1 MSSAMAASHYLWQ
14 LIKGAFLR
22 RNSASVY
29 GIADCRMIGLIGL
42 DHHQG
47 NAELRGRVSFSG
59 ERLLDALRSLVEA
72 HEIDEVAIISTCN
85 RTEVYAATEDW
96 PSAATAIRGFLR
108 DTCLRSGNTPS
119 LGSLSKAGQPL
130 ADAAGS
136 ATSLAPAGTMLDV
149 PARPTA
155 VTPQKIEQ
163 LDRSLYE
170 YEGVQAAR
178 HLFRVTAGLQSM
190 VVGEAQILGQVK
202 DALTAAESVHVV
214 GEELRSTFTT
224 AIKVGKRAR
233 AETEIGRADV
243 SVAALAVR
251 VAYESLGGLSGRSAL
266 LIGAGRTSQMCARLL
281 RSEGIGRLF
290 LANRTAQSAA
300 DLAAEVDGD
309 AIALADIETTIPSV
323 QLIISATAAPHMVL
337 STSTVARGMTGR
349 RTPLVIVDLAVP
361 PDVDEAVGLLPNVSL
376 YTLDSLRSLDGG
388 TAIDAAPQRD
398 DELAHISEII
408 DDGVYEVQRS
418 RVLRLAV
425 PGIAALRRHVDE
437 SEQAELTR
445 TLGRLQH
452 LSEAD
457 HALIERFGER
467 LVDKMFHHLVSRI
480 RSLAEYDEVPPDV
493 TMKVLGRL
501 FADPKGDG
509 EAQH

>member
-1 MSSAMAASHYLWQ
+1 
-14 LIKGAFLR
+14 
-22 RNSASVY
+22 
-29 GIADCRMIGLIGL
+29 MIGLIGL

-59 ERLLDALRSLVEA
+59 ERLLDAHRTLGEA
-72 HEIDEVAIISTCN
+72 HDIDEVVIISTCN
-85 RTEVYAATEDW
+85 RTEIYAATEDW
-96 PSAATAIRGFLR
+96 ATAAATIRGFLR
-108 DTCLRSGNTPS
+108 DTFLRTGRVPS
-119 LGSLSKAGQPL
+119 LVSLPSAEQSL
-130 ADAAGS
+130 ADEMGDSVRVAS
-136 ATSLAPAGTMLDV
+136 ADTVLDGRTQPV
-149 PARPTA
+149 DAMR
-155 VTPQKIEQ
+155 QHIDQ
-163 LDRSLYE
+163 LDHTLYE
-170 YEGVQAAR
+170 YEGAQAAR
-178 HLFRVTAGLQSM
+178 HLFRVAAGLQSM

-202 DALTAAESVHVV
+202 DSLTAAESVRVV
-214 GEELRSTFTT
+214 GEELRSLFTT

-251 VAYESLGGLSGRSAL
+251 VAHESLGGLGGRSAL

-281 RSEGIGRLF
+281 RSEGVGHVF
-290 LANRTAQSAA
+290 LANRTAQAAA
-300 DLAAEVDGD
+300 DLAAEVDGE
-309 AIALADIETTIPSV
+309 AIALADVETVIPSV
-323 QLIISATAAPHMVL
+323 QLIISATAAPYVVL
-337 STSTVARGMTGR
+337 NTSTVARGVTGR

-388 TAIDAAPQRD
+388 MTMNAMPQRE
-398 DELAHISEII
+398 DELAQISQII
-408 DDGVYEVQRS
+408 EDGEYEFQRN
-418 RVLRLAV
+418 RVMRLAV

-437 SEQAELTR
+437 SEQMELTR

-457 HALIERFGER
+457 RALIERFGER

-480 RSLAEYDEVPPDV
+480 RSLAEYDEVAPDV

-501 FADPKGDG
+501 FADPESGSQAKHQ
-509 EAQH
+509 EHNERM

>member
-1 MSSAMAASHYLWQ
+1 
-14 LIKGAFLR
+14 
-22 RNSASVY
+22 
-29 GIADCRMIGLIGL
+29 MIGLIGL

-47 NAELRGRVSFSG
+47 NAELRGRVSFAG
-59 ERLLDALRSLVEA
+59 ERLLDALRSLGEA
-72 HEIDEVAIISTCN
+72 HDIDEVAIISTCN

-108 DTCLRSGNTPS
+108 DTCLRSGSTLSPR
-119 LGSLSKAGQPL
+119 SLSKAGQPS
-130 ADAAGS
+130 ADATGS
-136 ATSLAPAGTMLDV
+136 ATGSAPAGTMLDV
-149 PARPTA
+149 PTRPTA
-155 VTPQKIEQ
+155 VTSRKIEE
-163 LDRSLYE
+163 LERSLYE
-170 YEGVQAAR
+170 YEGLQAAR
-178 HLFRVTAGLQSM
+178 HLFRVAAGLQSM

-251 VAYESLGGLSGRSAL
+251 VARESLGGLGGRSAL
-266 LIGAGRTSQMCARLL
+266 LIGAGRTSQMCAQLL

-290 LANRTAQSAA
+290 LANRTAQTAA

-309 AIALADIETTIPSV
+309 AIALADIETAIPSV
-323 QLIISATAAPHMVL
+323 ELIISATAAPHMVL
-337 STSTVARGMTGR
+337 NTSTVARGVTGR

-388 TAIDAAPQRD
+388 TAIDAVPQRD

-408 DDGVYEVQRS
+408 EDGVYEVQRS
-418 RVLRLAV
+418 RVLRRAV

-457 HALIERFGER
+457 RALIERFGER